1 MVFLFSAKMGNV
13 YTFKLLHWTVVEAS
27 KSGLNSISISVT
39 NSKADNDLGIG
50 SSYLF
55 IFILSYSNRSNNS
68 MSGSMSKYI
77 FTVERWQPHFALF
90 TTQQKQCSWPAAR
103 YKNSIKMTL
112 EIFSFNNIFL
122 SLVSFFLSFFLSLS
136 FSNFF
141 LSFFLSFFI
150 FLKLLYILS
159 VLSLK

>member
-55 IFILSYSNRSNNS
+55 IFILSYSTSLYRVSI
-68 MSGSMSKYI
+68 I
-77 FTVERWQPHFALF
+77 FKVNQKLF
-90 TTQQKQCSWPAAR
+90 
-103 YKNSIKMTL
+103 
-112 EIFSFNNIFL
+112 
-122 SLVSFFLSFFLSLS
+122 
-136 FSNFF
+136 
-141 LSFFLSFFI
+141 
-150 FLKLLYILS
+150 
-159 VLSLK
+159 

>member
-1 MVFLFSAKMGNV
+1 MCD
-13 YTFKLLHWTVVEAS
+13 TFKLLHRTVVEAS

-39 NSKADNDLGIG
+39 NSKADNDLGKG
-50 SSYLF
+50 PSYLF
-55 IFILSYSNRSNNS
+55 IFILSYTNRSNNS

-90 TTQQKQCSWPAAR
+90 TTQQKQCSWPAAG

-141 LSFFLSFFI
+141 LSLSFSNFFI
-150 FLKLLYILS
+150 SCQYYL
-159 VLSLK
+159 